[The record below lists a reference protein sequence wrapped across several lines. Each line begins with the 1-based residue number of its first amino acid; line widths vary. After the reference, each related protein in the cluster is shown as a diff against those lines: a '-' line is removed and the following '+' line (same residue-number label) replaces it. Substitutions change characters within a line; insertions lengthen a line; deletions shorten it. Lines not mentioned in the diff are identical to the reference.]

1 MEDIIIIGGG
11 IIGSLIAYNCS
22 KYDCNVLLLEKENDI
37 ANKTSMANSAIIH
50 AGYDPSDNTLKAEMN
65 IKGARRYPSL
75 CKELKVDFKQI
86 GSLVVACDDEQIE
99 TIHRLHKQATAR
111 GVETKIIDRNEIIKL
126 EKNISDDVKYALYCA
141 QTGIVTPWKV
151 AIAAMETAMA
161 NQCKCELNQ
170 EVIDIKQED
179 DGFVVITQENEYHAK
194 MVINCA
200 GIYADKINEMVTH
213 KKDFTITPRKGEYFV
228 LSRKASDFV
237 NHVIYPTPSKKYGK
251 GVLVVPTVHGNM
263 LLGPNAEWQEDKDD
277 VSTSTDGLQYVR
289 DNISK
294 IVKNVPFHEIIHS
307 FSGLRPSC
315 DRHDFIIEESSVK
328 NFINVAGIESPG
340 LASAPA
346 IAEKVLEEFVLKRFD
361 LNKRM
366 FFAHR
371 VKNVVISECSDEQ
384 KARYI
389 KQNPNY
395 AKMVCRCEQ
404 VSEQEIVDCIRRKC
418 GARSVVGV
426 KKRVRPGMGKCQGG
440 FCEPLIIKILARE
453 LKIKPTEVDYN
464 GKGSPVLVLPS
475 KGGLHEKG

>member
-22 KYDCNVLLLEKENDI
+22 KFDCNVLLLEKDNDI

-50 AGYDPSDNTLKAEMN
+50 AGYDPNDHTLKAEMN
-65 IKGARRYPSL
+65 IRGARRYPSL
-75 CKELKVDFKQI
+75 CRELKVDFKQI
-86 GSLVVACDDEQIE
+86 GSLVVASDDEQIE
-99 TIHRLHKQATAR
+99 TLYRLQKQATHR
-111 GVETKIIDRNEIIKL
+111 GIETKIIDRNEIL
-126 EKNISDDVKYALYCA
+126 EMEKNISDDVKKALYCS

-170 EVIDIKQED
+170 EVIDIKVED
-179 DGFVVITQENEYHAK
+179 DGFVVITHDHEYRAK

-200 GIYADKINEMVTH
+200 GLYADKINEMVTH
-213 KKDFTITPRKGEYFV
+213 NKDFTIIPRKGEYFV
-228 LSRKASDFV
+228 LSKNVSNFV
-237 NHVIYPTPSKKYGK
+237 NHVIYPTPSSKYGK
-251 GVLVVPTVHGNM
+251 GILVVPTVHGNV
-263 LLGPNAEWQEDKDD
+263 LLGPNAQWQEDKDD
-277 VSTSTDGLQYVR
+277 TSTSSEGLQFVR
-289 DNISK
+289 DNIPK
-294 IVKNVPFHEIIHS
+294 IMKNVPFNEIIHS
-307 FSGLRPSC
+307 FSGVRPTC

-346 IAEKVLEEFVLKRFD
+346 IAEKVLEDFVLKRFN

-371 VKNVVISECSDEQ
+371 VKNVVISECNDEQ

-389 KQNPNY
+389 KQNASY
-395 AKMVCRCEQ
+395 GKMICRCEQ
-404 VSEQEIVDCIRRKC
+404 VSEGEIIDCIRRKC
-418 GARSVVGV
+418 GARSVVAV

-453 LKIKPTEVDYN
+453 LKLDPTQVDYN
-464 GKGSPVLVLPS
+464 GKDSPVLVLPS
-475 KGGLHEKG
+475 KGGFYEKG

>member
-22 KYDCNVLLLEKENDI
+22 KFDCNVLLLEKENDI

-86 GSLVVACDDEQIE
+86 GSLVVACDDEQME
-99 TIHRLHKQATAR
+99 TLKRLHKQANSR
-111 GVETKIIDRNEIIKL
+111 GIETKIIERDEILQL
-126 EKNISDDVKYALYCA
+126 EKNISDDVKQALYCA

-170 EVIDIKQED
+170 EVIDIRKED
-179 DGFVVITQENEYHAK
+179 DVFIVKTKDHEYRGK

-200 GIYADKINEMVTH
+200 GLYADKINEMVTH
-213 KKDFTITPRKGEYFV
+213 QKDFTMTPRKGEYFV
-228 LSRKASDFV
+228 LSRNASDFV
-237 NHVIYPTPSKKYGK
+237 NHVIYPTPSSKFGK

-263 LLGPNAEWQEDKDD
+263 LLGPNAMWQEDKED
-277 VSTSTDGLQYVR
+277 VSTSTEGLQFVR

-294 IVKNVPFHEIIHS
+294 VVKNVPFHEIIHS
-307 FSGLRPSC
+307 FSGLRPTC

-361 LNKRM
+361 LQKRM

-371 VKNVVISECSDEQ
+371 VKNIVMSECDSVQ
-384 KARYI
+384 KERYI

-395 AKMVCRCEQ
+395 GKMVCRCEQ

-440 FCEPLIIKILARE
+440 FCEPLIVKILARE
-453 LKIKPTEVDYN
+453 LKIDPSEVDYN
-464 GKGSPVLVLPS
+464 GKGSPVLVCPS
-475 KGGLHEKG
+475 KGEL

>member
-22 KYDCNVLLLEKENDI
+22 KFDCNVLLLDKENDI
-37 ANKTSMANSAIIH
+37 ANKTTMANSAIIH
-50 AGYDPSDNTLKAEMN
+50 AGYDPSDHTLKAEMN

-99 TIHRLHKQATAR
+99 TIQRLHKQAMAR
-111 GVETKIIDRNEIIKL
+111 GIETKIINRDEIL
-126 EKNISDDVKYALYCA
+126 EMEKNISDDVTQALYCA
-141 QTGIVTPWKV
+141 QTGIVTPWKI

-161 NQCKCELNQ
+161 NQCQCELNQ
-170 EVIDIKQED
+170 EVIDIRKED
-179 DGFVVITQENEYHAK
+179 DEFIVITQDREYRAK

-200 GIYADKINEMVTH
+200 GLHADKINEMVTH
-213 KKDFTITPRKGEYFV
+213 KKDFTITPRKGEYYV
-228 LSRKASDFV
+228 LSKNASDFV
-237 NHVIYPTPSKKYGK
+237 NHVIYPTPSSKYGK

-263 LLGPNAEWQEDKDD
+263 LLGPNAQWQEDKED
-277 VSTSTDGLQYVR
+277 VSTSVDGLQYVKE
-289 DNISK
+289 NISK
-294 IVKNVPFHEIIHS
+294 VVKNVPFNEVIHS
-307 FSGLRPSC
+307 FSGLRPTC
-315 DRHDFIIEESSVK
+315 NRHDFIIEESSVK

-346 IAEKVLEEFVLKRFD
+346 IAEKVLEDFVLKRFD
-361 LNKRM
+361 LTKRM

-371 VKNVVISECSDEQ
+371 IKNIVMSECTDEQ
-384 KARYI
+384 KARYM
-389 KQNPNY
+389 KQNSNY
-395 AKMVCRCEQ
+395 GKMICRCEQ

-418 GARSVVGV
+418 GARSVVAV

-453 LKIKPTEVDYN
+453 LKIDPTEVDYN
-464 GKGSPVLVLPS
+464 SKGSPVLILPS
-475 KGGLHEKG
+475 KGENQ

>member
-22 KYDCNVLLLEKENDI
+22 KFDCNVLLLEKDNDI
-37 ANKTSMANSAIIH
+37 ANKTTMANSAIIH
-50 AGYDPSDNTLKAEMN
+50 AGYDPNDHTLKAEMN
-65 IKGARRYPSL
+65 IKGARKYPDL

-99 TIHRLHKQATAR
+99 TLNRLQNQAISR
-111 GVETKIIDRNEIIKL
+111 GIEAKIIDRNEIL
-126 EKNISDDVKYALYCA
+126 EMEENISDDVVKALYCP
-141 QTGIVTPWKV
+141 QTGIVTPWKI

-170 EVIDIKQED
+170 EVIDIKKEND
-179 DGFVVITQENEYHAK
+179 EFIVITQDHEYRSK

-200 GIYADKINEMVTH
+200 GLYADKINEMVTH
-213 KKDFTITPRKGEYFV
+213 HKDFTITPRKGEYFV
-228 LSRKASDFV
+228 LSRNASDFV
-237 NHVIYPTPSKKYGK
+237 HHVIYPTPSSKYGK

-277 VSTSTDGLQYVR
+277 MSTSKDGLQFVR
-289 DNISK
+289 ENISK
-294 IVKNVPFHEIIHS
+294 VVKNVPFHEIIHS
-307 FSGLRPSC
+307 FSGLRPTC
-315 DRHDFIIEESSVK
+315 DRHDFIIEESSVE

-346 IAEKVLEEFVLKRFD
+346 IAQKVLEEFVLKRFN
-361 LNKRM
+361 LTKRM

-371 VKNVVISECSDEQ
+371 AKNVVISECSDAQ
-384 KARYI
+384 KALYI

-395 AKMVCRCEQ
+395 GKMVCRCEQ
-404 VSEQEIVDCIRRKC
+404 VSEGEIVDCIRRKC
-418 GARSVVGV
+418 GARSVVAV

-440 FCEPLIIKILARE
+440 FCEPLIVKILARE
-453 LKIKPTEVDYN
+453 LKIAPTEVDYN
-464 GKGSPVLVLPS
+464 GKGSPVLVSPS
-475 KGGLHEKG
+475 KGGHHEKG

>member
-22 KYDCNVLLLEKENDI
+22 KFDCNVLLLEKENDI

-50 AGYDPSDNTLKAEMN
+50 AGYDPNDNTLKAEMN

-86 GSLVVACDDEQIE
+86 GSLVVACDDEQME
-99 TIHRLHKQATAR
+99 TLKRLHKQANSR
-111 GVETKIIDRNEIIKL
+111 GIETKIIERDEIIQL
-126 EKNISDDVKYALYCA
+126 EKNISDDVKQALYCA

-170 EVIDIKQED
+170 EVIDIRKED
-179 DGFVVITQENEYHAK
+179 DVFIVKTKDHEYRGK

-200 GIYADKINEMVTH
+200 GLYADKINEMVTH
-213 KKDFTITPRKGEYFV
+213 QKDFTMTPRKGEYFV
-228 LSRKASDFV
+228 LSRNASDFV
-237 NHVIYPTPSKKYGK
+237 NHVIYPTPSSKFGK

-263 LLGPNAEWQEDKDD
+263 LLGPNAMWQEDKED
-277 VSTSTDGLQYVR
+277 VSTSTEGLQFVR

-294 IVKNVPFHEIIHS
+294 VVKNVPFHEIIHS
-307 FSGLRPSC
+307 FSGLRPTC
-315 DRHDFIIEESSVK
+315 DRHDFIIEESSVE

-361 LNKRM
+361 LQKRM

-371 VKNVVISECSDEQ
+371 VKNIVMSECDSVQ
-384 KARYI
+384 KERYI

-395 AKMVCRCEQ
+395 GKMVCRCEQ

-440 FCEPLIIKILARE
+440 FCEPLIVKILARE
-453 LKIKPTEVDYN
+453 LKIDPSEVDYN
-464 GKGSPVLVLPS
+464 GKGSPVLVCPS
-475 KGGLHEKG
+475 KGEL

>member
-22 KYDCNVLLLEKENDI
+22 KFDCNVLLLEKENDI

-50 AGYDPSDNTLKAEMN
+50 AGYDPNDNTLKAEMN

-86 GSLVVACDDEQIE
+86 GSLVVACDDEQME
-99 TIHRLHKQATAR
+99 TLKRLHKQANSR
-111 GVETKIIDRNEIIKL
+111 GIETKIIERDEIIQL
-126 EKNISDDVKYALYCA
+126 EKNISDDVKQALYCA

-170 EVIDIKQED
+170 EVIDIRKEED
-179 DGFVVITQENEYHAK
+179 VFIVKTKDHEYQGK

-200 GIYADKINEMVTH
+200 GLYADKINEMVTH
-213 KKDFTITPRKGEYFV
+213 QKDFTMTPRKGEYFV
-228 LSRKASDFV
+228 LSRNASDFV
-237 NHVIYPTPSKKYGK
+237 NHVIYPTPSSKFGK
-251 GVLVVPTVHGNM
+251 GVLFVPTVHGNM
-263 LLGPNAEWQEDKDD
+263 LLGPNAMWQEDKED
-277 VSTSTDGLQYVR
+277 VSTSTEGLQFVR

-294 IVKNVPFHEIIHS
+294 VVKNVPFHEIIHS
-307 FSGLRPSC
+307 FSGLRPTC

-361 LNKRM
+361 LQKRM

-371 VKNVVISECSDEQ
+371 VKNIVMSECDSVQ
-384 KARYI
+384 KERYI

-395 AKMVCRCEQ
+395 GKMVCRCEQ

-418 GARSVVGV
+418 GARSVVAV

-440 FCEPLIIKILARE
+440 FCEPLIVKILARE
-453 LKIKPTEVDYN
+453 LKIDPSEVDYN
-464 GKGSPVLVLPS
+464 GKGSPVLVCPS
-475 KGGLHEKG
+475 KGEL

>member
-1 MEDIIIIGGG
+1 M
-11 IIGSLIAYNCS
+11 
-22 KYDCNVLLLEKENDI
+22 
-37 ANKTSMANSAIIH
+37 
-50 AGYDPSDNTLKAEMN
+50 
-65 IKGARRYPSL
+65 
-75 CKELKVDFKQI
+75 
-86 GSLVVACDDEQIE
+86 
-99 TIHRLHKQATAR
+99 
-111 GVETKIIDRNEIIKL
+111 
-126 EKNISDDVKYALYCA
+126 
-141 QTGIVTPWKV
+141 
-151 AIAAMETAMA
+151 
-161 NQCKCELNQ
+161 
-170 EVIDIKQED
+170 
-179 DGFVVITQENEYHAK
+179 
-194 MVINCA
+194 
-200 GIYADKINEMVTH
+200 
-213 KKDFTITPRKGEYFV
+213 
-228 LSRKASDFV
+228 
-237 NHVIYPTPSKKYGK
+237 IYPTPSKKYGK

>member
-22 KYDCNVLLLEKENDI
+22 KFDCNVLLLEKENDI

-50 AGYDPSDNTLKAEMN
+50 AGYDPNDNTLKAEMN

-86 GSLVVACDDEQIE
+86 GSLVVACDDEQME
-99 TIHRLHKQATAR
+99 TLKRLHKQANSR
-111 GVETKIIDRNEIIKL
+111 GIETKIIERDEIIQL
-126 EKNISDDVKYALYCA
+126 EKNISDDVKQALYCA

-170 EVIDIKQED
+170 EVIDIRKEED
-179 DGFVVITQENEYHAK
+179 VFIVKTKDHEYQGK

-200 GIYADKINEMVTH
+200 GLYADKINEMVTH
-213 KKDFTITPRKGEYFV
+213 QKDFTMTPRKGEYFV
-228 LSRKASDFV
+228 LSRNASDFV
-237 NHVIYPTPSKKYGK
+237 NHVIYPTPSSKFGK

-263 LLGPNAEWQEDKDD
+263 LLGPNAMWQEDKED
-277 VSTSTDGLQYVR
+277 VSTSTEGLQFVR

-294 IVKNVPFHEIIHS
+294 VVKNVPFHEIIHS
-307 FSGLRPSC
+307 FSGLRPTC

-361 LNKRM
+361 LQKRM

-371 VKNVVISECSDEQ
+371 VKNIVMSECDSVQ
-384 KARYI
+384 KERYI

-395 AKMVCRCEQ
+395 GKMVCRCEQ

-418 GARSVVGV
+418 GARSVVAV

-440 FCEPLIIKILARE
+440 FCEPLIVKILARE
-453 LKIKPTEVDYN
+453 LKIDPSEVDYN
-464 GKGSPVLVLPS
+464 GKGSPVLVCPS
-475 KGGLHEKG
+475 KGEL